1 LNGGGAARDRES
13 AASFPGDTDGMPGGK
28 MDKSAIVTLPNR
40 FRDPYDFEYVIDLRD
55 AIMGGARS
63 LDMSRVTFIEPYSML
78 SLLLIGREYLR
89 KTGTKL
95 HLAGIPLTIHQYLH
109 RMDFFKAGIFDV
121 TERLDD
127 KLLLKRSSFSRR
139 VIEITEIPNKE
150 RESVRVISSI
160 VGVFRKRAAHI
171 LKHWLTDR
179 VVDYFVTVIS
189 EICQNVFEHSLDSG
203 YLAMQTYTAGKEQVV
218 RLCISD
224 SGIGI
229 EKSFENSGVRYDSP
243 ANLIELALTTPISSK
258 REFGYGLSQ
267 VHAIVE
273 KLKGSIYFR
282 SGAASVSSLY
292 HRKTAGSSY
301 LFLKNDLGAFCGTQI
316 SISLMG

>member
-1 LNGGGAARDRES
+1 MSPGIQLIGAA
-13 AASFPGDTDGMPGGK
+13 
-28 MDKSAIVTLPNR
+28 MDDSAIVTLPNR
-40 FRDPYDFEYVIDLRD
+40 FREPYDFEYVIDFREK
-55 AIMGGARS
+55 IMGGARA
-63 LDMSRVTFIEPYSML
+63 LNLSRITFIEPYSML

-89 KTGTKL
+89 KSGSKL
-95 HLAGIPLTIHQYLH
+95 RLVGIPLNIHQYLH
-109 RMDFFKAGIFDV
+109 RMDFFKAGVFDV
-121 TERLDD
+121 ADRLDE
-127 KLLLKRSSFSRR
+127 KLLLRRSSFSRR

-150 RESVRVISSI
+150 RESVRVISAI
-160 VGVFRKRAAHI
+160 AGVFRKRAGHI
-171 LKHWLTDR
+171 LKHWLSDR

-203 YLAMQTYTAGKEQVV
+203 YLAMQTYSAGKENIV

-229 EKSFENSGVRYDSP
+229 EKSFENSGIRYDSP

-267 VHAIVE
+267 VSSIVE

-282 SGAASVSSLY
+282 SGGASVSTLY
-292 HRKTAGSSY
+292 NRKSAGSSY
-301 LFLKNDLGAFCGTQI
+301 LFLKNDLSHFNGTQI